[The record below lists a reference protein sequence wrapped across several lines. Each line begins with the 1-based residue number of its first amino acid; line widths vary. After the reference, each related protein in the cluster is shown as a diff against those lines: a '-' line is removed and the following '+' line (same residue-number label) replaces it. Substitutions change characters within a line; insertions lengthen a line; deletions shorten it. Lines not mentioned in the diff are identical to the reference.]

1 MPELAI
7 LLPLAAF
14 IALAAGLFI
23 VFRRTDTIAR
33 RSREL
38 ETFKAAVR
46 ELSVRIDTSLEGATS
61 RIDAVRR
68 QQIPAETVA
77 PTIEAA
83 TDAVQRYVGEVRAL
97 TGPPP
102 AITIRD
108 ALVADLERADRA
120 LQMVDHGATI
130 LAQVR
135 RRGRELEAQTSLK
148 RGYLNLMHARDA
160 VQRHAA
166 EARALEIVVDPAETA
181 ARSDSARERP
191 RATPPRSAPPSPP
204 PPGTPPASPAG
215 AAGPSSAAQP
225 PAAPG
230 SSGPATP

>member
-83 TDAVQRYVGEVRAL
+83 TDAVQRYIGEVRAL

-102 AITIRD
+102 AIAIRD
-108 ALVADLERADRA
+108 ALVADLERAERA
-120 LQMVDHGATI
+120 LQMVEHGATI
-130 LAQVR
+130 LGQVR

-166 EARALEIVVDPAETA
+166 EARSLEIVVDPADKPAPGTAPAA
-181 ARSDSARERP
+181 ARP
-191 RATPPRSAPPSPP
+191 RSVPPPTPPPAKAPPSAPPSVGGPP
-204 PPGTPPASPAG
+204 P
-215 AAGPSSAAQP
+215 
-225 PAAPG
+225 APG
-230 SSGPATP
+230 SSGPTAS